1 MHDRRSFLMLCAAGT
16 AGACSRSGDTSAPRS
31 SSTGSS
37 KPVDVT
43 LAAGETDI
51 HPGGLDWPTW
61 AYDGRVPAKEIRL
74 RRGETLRAT
83 VTNNLPADTTVHWH
97 GLAIPNPMDGVPVL
111 TQQPIATGQRFTY
124 EFVVSDSGTY
134 WFHSHVGMQGDRGL
148 YGALIIEDPSER
160 GDYDDELVLV
170 LDDWLDGTG
179 TTPDKQLEHLK
190 QYGMQDMGPMGA

>member
-74 RRGETLRAT
+74 RRGETLRAA
-83 VTNNLPADTTVHWH
+83 VTNNLPADTSVHWH

-111 TQQPIATGQRFTY
+111 TQPATTPGQRFNY
-124 EFVVSDSGTY
+124 QFVVPDSGTY
-134 WFHSHVGMQGDRGL
+134 WFHSHEGTQTDRGL
-148 YGALIIEDPSER
+148 YGPLIIEDPNEH
-160 GDYDDELVLV
+160 GNYDDELVLV
-170 LDDWLDGTG
+170 LDDWIDGTG
-179 TTPDKQLEHLK
+179 TDPDQVLANLK
-190 QYGMQDMGPMGA
+190 KT